1 MKSAIIHSFLNGA
14 ESMSPAGPDRGSGG
28 WLNRRKII
36 SVAVAVLIAVGV
48 GVGVGAAAQRPDD
61 VVRGYLTAIQHKDV
75 GQALRIAGARVPKDE
90 SAAFLSADVLS
101 GGWRFEV
108 RRWRYLEPTASAARA
123 EVTVTLSDAAGSTTH
138 DGTFQLTRR
147 SGHWRLDDPFV
158 DVRFPESPLQYI
170 EINNIKHT
178 APTPTQAPATRTYL
192 LFPGR
197 YLPYAGHSDLVT
209 VAPGPLFAIPGNTDP
224 IAYTPTLTVTES
236 GRAAFQQAVNTLI
249 ARCASPAG
257 DQRCNLLGVAVLGG
271 TEFAPVPAA
280 PPPRVLSGHAQVTTE
295 IVAAEESVRVTRY
308 PVVDIPGQ
316 WARLNGQPV
325 SFVVQVKVPGQV
337 RITLRVPASQVVFA
351 GHHVTVPGT
360 TFTRLCQIVAIS
372 VGISVTAD
380 GAVTT
385 QWVSAD
391 AGTNAFDLRC
401 AN

>member
-209 VAPGPLFAIPGNTDP
+209 VAPGPLFAIPG
-224 IAYTPTLTVTES
+224 
-236 GRAAFQQAVNTLI
+236 TLI